1 MNPTREKEL
10 LEHYEE
16 LIDEMFE
23 FKIGEMEY
31 SAVRA
36 WKAID
41 PEAFQQG
48 FNEYVDMVLEEE
60 EYEESGEWE
69 KDRQRLKERSKEREA
84 IYGGPDDSEPSID
97 FKMPPKKFQ
106 CKREW
111 QKVNKSWSN
120 VLKKK

>member
-16 LIDEMFE
+16 LIDDMFE

-48 FNEYVDMVLEEE
+48 FNEYVDLVVEEE
-60 EYEESGEWE
+60 ESDDDFNY
-69 KDRQRLKERSKEREA
+69 
-84 IYGGPDDSEPSID
+84 DDSEPSID

-106 CKREW
+106 FKREW
-111 QKVNKSWSN
+111 QRVNKSWSN

>member
-10 LEHYEE
+10 LKHYEE
-16 LIDEMFE
+16 LIDDMFE

-31 SAVRA
+31 SAVKA

-41 PEAFQQG
+41 PEAFQRG
-48 FNEYVDMVLEEE
+48 FDEYVDMELEEE
-60 EYEESGEWE
+60 EYMESGEWE

-106 CKREW
+106 FRREW
-111 QKVNKSWSN
+111 QRVNKSWSN